1 MKSNSDNKPK
11 VFLSLGDGYYH
22 YNYNIKEVETTDD
35 DNPRVIYEY
44 DTVLL
49 NGKPTYDKCVR
60 AILRDLLD
68 ENEEFSL
75 INKYNSFM
83 LGLSED
89 EEYRT
94 KYEDYIRKTTAIK
107 EMVRADIQLFE

>member
-11 VFLSLGDGYYH
+11 VFLSLGDGNYH

-35 DNPRVIYEY
+35 DKPRIIYEY

-94 KYEDYIRKTTAIK
+94 KYEDYIRKTAAIK